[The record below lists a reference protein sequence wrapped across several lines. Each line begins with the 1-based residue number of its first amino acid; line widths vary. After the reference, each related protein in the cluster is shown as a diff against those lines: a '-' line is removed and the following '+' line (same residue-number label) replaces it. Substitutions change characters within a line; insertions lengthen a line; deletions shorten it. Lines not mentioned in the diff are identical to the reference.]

1 MSALNRCREC
11 GNVQADGALS
21 GLCPVCLLRAG
32 VARDEP
38 EWNDIERF
46 SSVTHR
52 PIGRGGLA
60 TLTEVLA
67 SGEMPQVLL
76 RDSDV
81 GGDPGPLVKPGSPEM
96 PPAGDRLGRLQ
107 LLGEIARGG
116 MGAVLKGRDP
126 DLGRDLAVKV
136 LLESHRDK
144 PDLVRRFV
152 EEAQIGGQLQHPGI
166 VPVYELGAFADR
178 RPYFAMKLVK
188 GRTLSSLLDERQ
200 PPDPSSTGTG
210 SVRRSDQGIVPSDRD
225 PEAPSTG
232 RPEPARDLPRF
243 LSIFGA
249 VCQTIAYAHA
259 RGVIHRDLK
268 PSNIMVGSF
277 GEVQVMD
284 WGLAKVLPQGG
295 AAEDASAGK
304 LRAHDT
310 VVATAR
316 SGSDTDSDLS
326 KAGSVM
332 GTPSYMAPEQAR
344 GEIDRLDERCD
355 VFALGAILCE
365 LLTGEPAFTGRSSGE
380 IQRNASRGDLTD
392 AIDRLNCCGA
402 DAELIALAKRCL
414 APELEDR
421 PRHASEV
428 TARIDAYQT
437 GVQERLRQAEI
448 ARAEEKARALE
459 ATKRVRVERDRLRLT
474 IALAVSVLGLVVLG
488 GALAFWAVQQRQNR
502 LTAAEALLARV
513 QTLHDQA
520 KARGSNPVEWR
531 EALAAADQALA
542 GTGDL
547 ANSPPGR
554 RLAAMRVAIAED
566 EKQAERDNRLMTDL
580 ANFRARR
587 WLPNSLSNAGPE
599 SGYVEAF
606 QQFGLDLEATPV
618 DQAVVRLKSL
628 PEASRREVVEFL
640 DDWAIVRIELEVMRG
655 SGDYKDAV
663 AKLMAVA
670 RGLDSDADR
679 NRLRSLLDQPNLQA
693 QRDTL
698 VAMAKNGRAVEFG
711 PSTSIL
717 LASALEKARENS
729 LAIAV
734 LRAAV
739 VRYPG
744 DLWANLALANRLA
757 KVNPPRHDE
766 AIRYYAIVRA
776 LRPVTGSELASLLID
791 QGQADEAEA
800 IHRELV
806 RLQPDELSVSGELFE
821 LLERR
826 GKKDQARAVLERWI
840 DRFRGEHNN
849 PVAHFQ
855 IGLIFRKLHDR
866 AHEIAEL
873 REAARLDSRNPDFNH
888 ELGHT
893 LLWENDLRG
902 AIEAYREAIR
912 IFPKDINCHYELA
925 FALCRSGDHPG
936 EIAALRDAIRLDS
949 TLASGADLPRP
960 QGGPTETFDGW
971 NAFCF
976 SNDNFWQ
983 EYFDDFDQGHLALGN
998 ALVENGDLPGAIAEY
1013 REAIRLGEGDK
1024 LRHYK
1029 HLGMDWS
1036 GGNEGPSHPRRYLG
1050 MALVSAGDLKGAI
1063 AEFRE
1068 VIRIL
1073 PELVSSDVGLNL
1085 CLALARSG
1093 DPAGAIVVVQ
1103 QAIQQGTSHRLE
1115 PIPLL
1120 GAIVVADRADETIRT
1135 LRSIREQ
1142 AAGDRAVVD
1151 WIDSAISLTERI
1163 ATLGP
1168 RLPRIVHSASR
1179 RAASYAGACS
1189 DRRFFAASA
1198 SLWSAAFAVD
1208 PALLENSDED
1218 YRYKAACSAAMAGCG
1233 QGKDDPPPDETVK
1246 AKLRR
1251 QAIEWLRA
1259 ELAARMKRLEGSK
1272 PEDRADLVWSVRRWK
1287 DNGNLAGVRD
1297 ETKLEKLPEQERKA
1311 WQALWADVAAVLRK
1325 SGE

>member
-1 MSALNRCREC
+1 MSDESRCRGC
-11 GNVQADGALS
+11 GNVLPDRALS

-32 VARDEP
+32 LARDEP

-46 SSVTHR
+46 SSLTH
-52 PIGRGGLA
+52 GRTGPGALA

-67 SGEMPQVLL
+67 PGEMPQVLL

-81 GGDPGPLVKPGSPEM
+81 GDEPGPLVQPGSPEM
-96 PPAGDRLGRLQ
+96 PSAGDRFGRLQ

-116 MGAVLKGRDP
+116 MGAVLKGRDL

-136 LLESHRDK
+136 LLEAHRDK
-144 PDLVRRFV
+144 PDLIRRFV

-188 GRTLSSLLDERQ
+188 GRTLSSLLDERR
-200 PPDPSSTGTG
+200 PPDPTFVGAG
-210 SVRRSDQGIVPSDRD
+210 SLRSDRGP
-225 PEAPSTG
+225 AAASTG
-232 RPEPARDLPRF
+232 RPEPARDLARF

-295 AAEDASAGK
+295 AADDASAGK
-304 LRAHDT
+304 LRVHDT
-310 VVATAR
+310 VIATAR
-316 SGSDTDSDLS
+316 SGPDADSDLS

-355 VFALGAILCE
+355 VFALGSILCE

-380 IQRNASRGDLTD
+380 IQRKASRGDLSD
-392 AIDRLNCCGA
+392 ATDRLGSCGA
-402 DAELIALAKRCL
+402 DAELIALAKACL

-421 PRHASEV
+421 PRQASEV
-428 TARIDAYQT
+428 NARIDAYQT

-448 ARAEEKARALE
+448 ARAEEKTRALE
-459 ATKRVRVERDRLRLT
+459 ATKRARVERDRLRLT
-474 IALAVSVLGLVVLG
+474 IALAASVLGLVVLG
-488 GALAFWAVQQRQNR
+488 GGLAFWVVQQQQNR
-502 LTAAEALLARV
+502 LTSAQAILARV
-513 QTLHDQA
+513 ETLHEQA
-520 KARGSNPVEWR
+520 RAQGSNPVAWR

-542 GTGDL
+542 GIGGL

-554 RLAAMRVAIAED
+554 RLAAVRVAIALD
-566 EKQAERDNRLMTDL
+566 ETQAERDRRLMTEL
-580 ANFRARR
+580 ANFRAKRGFEVD
-587 WLPNSLSNAGPE
+587 PD

-606 QQFGLDLEATPV
+606 QHYGLDLEATPV
-618 DQAVVRLKSL
+618 DQVVVRLKSL

-655 SGDYKDAV
+655 SADYKDAV
-663 AKLMAVA
+663 GRLMAVA
-670 RGLDSDADR
+670 RGLDSDPDR
-679 NRLRSLLDQPNLQA
+679 NRLRSILEQPNLQG
-693 QRDTL
+693 QKDTL
-698 VAMAKNGRAVEFG
+698 VAMAKKGRAVEFG

-717 LASALEKARENS
+717 LASALEKAGEKE
-729 LAIAV
+729 LAMAA

-739 VRYPG
+739 VRYPD
-744 DLWANLALANRLA
+744 DLWANLALASRLA
-757 KVNPPRHDE
+757 KLDPLRRDE
-766 AIRYYAIVRA
+766 AIRYYSIVRA
-776 LRPVTGSELASLLID
+776 LRPVMGSELAKLLID

-806 RLQPDELSVSGELFE
+806 RLQPEDLYVSGALFE

-826 GKKDQARAVLERWI
+826 GKKDEARAVMERWI
-840 DRFRGEHNN
+840 DRFRGKPNN
-849 PVAHFQ
+849 PVAHFK
-855 IGLIFRKLHDR
+855 IGLIYRRLHDR
-866 AHEIAEL
+866 RHEIAEL
-873 REAARLDSRNPDFNH
+873 REAASLGPGNPDFNH

-893 LLWENDLRG
+893 LVWENDLQG
-902 AIEAYREAIR
+902 AIEAYRKAIR

-925 FALCRSGDHPG
+925 FALCLSGDHPG
-936 EIAALRDAIRLDS
+936 EIAALREAVRLDS
-949 TLASGADLPRP
+949 TLIKGADLPHP
-960 QGGPTETFDGW
+960 EGGPSETYDGW
-971 NAFCF
+971 GDYFL
-976 SNDNFWQ
+976 SNYNFWQ

-998 ALVENGDLPGAIAEY
+998 ALVENGDLPKAIAEF

-1036 GGNEGPSHPRRYLG
+1036 GGNEGTSHPHRYLG
-1050 MALVSAGDLKGAI
+1050 MALVSKGDLQGAI
-1063 AEFRE
+1063 AEFQE
-1068 VIRIL
+1068 AIRIFPPL
-1073 PELVSSDVGLNL
+1073 ASSDVGFNL
-1085 CLALARSG
+1085 CLALARKG
-1093 DPAGAIVVVQ
+1093 DHAGAIAVAR
-1103 QAIQQGTSHRLE
+1103 QAIQGRTNHRLE
-1115 PIPLL
+1115 PITLL
-1120 GAIVVADRADETIRT
+1120 GTIVASARADETIRV
-1135 LRSIREQ
+1135 LRQIREH
-1142 AAGDRAVVD
+1142 AGGEPAVVD

-1168 RLPRIVHSASR
+1168 RLPRIAHSASR
-1179 RAASYAGACS
+1179 NDFSYADGCS

-1208 PALLENSDED
+1208 PTLVENLDEE
-1218 YRYKAACSAAMAGCG
+1218 YRYKAACAAAMAGCG
-1233 QGKDDPPPDETVK
+1233 QGKDDPPPDETSK
-1246 AKLRR
+1246 ATLRR
-1251 QAIEWLRA
+1251 QAIESLRA
-1259 ELAARMKRLEGSK
+1259 ELAARIKRLEGSK
-1272 PEDRADLVWSVRRWK
+1272 PEERANLVRAVRRWK
-1287 DNGNLAGVRD
+1287 DNPNLAGVRD
-1297 ETKLEKLPEQERKA
+1297 EANLKKFPEQEQKA
-1311 WQALWADVAAVLRK
+1311 WQALWADVAAMLKEIR
-1325 SGE
+1325 EP